1 MIAAVVCVDA
11 NYGIGSKNNLLV
23 HIPEDMKR
31 FKEITSN
38 GSVIVGRKT
47 YESLPKK
54 PLPDRTNIIL
64 TRKAKKK
71 PKLQK
76 DGTIH
81 SNMKYIQA
89 WLSTQ
94 EVIKENNGIFVIGG
108 GQIYKELLPFCERI
122 YITKVLHSFDNVDTY
137 FPNIDTMP
145 EWGLSTVGEIKEHN
159 GIQYHFCVYDRVDYE
174 ILSVQTH
181 EENPAISEHDMVITV
196 KTFNDVKTII
206 FNDSEGKDNTKVYID
221 DWDYLSVKLN
231 LMVFIDQVQEYCDTH
246 K

>member
-11 NYGIGSKNNLLV
+11 NYGIGNKNNLLV
-23 HIPEDMKR
+23 HIPEDMKQ

-64 TRKAKKK
+64 TKKAKKR

-89 WLSTQ
+89 WLSTH
-94 EVIKENNGIFVIGG
+94 EVIKENNGIFIIGG
-108 GQIYKELLPFCERI
+108 GQIYKELLPFCERV
-122 YITKVLHSFDNVDTY
+122 YITKVYHTYDADTY
-137 FPNIDTMP
+137 FPNLDELP
-145 EWGLSTVGEIKEHN
+145 EWGQTYASEMKEYN
-159 GIQYHFCVYDRVDYE
+159 GIQYQFCIYDRIDYK

-181 EENPAISEHDMVITV
+181 EDTPAISEHDMLITV
-196 KTFNDVKTII
+196 KTFNDVKTVI
-206 FNDSEGKDNTKVYID
+206 FNDSNGKDDVTVYID
-221 DWDYLSVKLN
+221 DWDYLKNRMCLVE
-231 LMVFIDQVQEYCDTH
+231 FIDEVQKFCN
-246 K
+246 KK